1 MYSTAIS
8 PLGSFSPT
16 LRQPATRLV
25 ASAEASSRP
34 PLMIRVFLVDDH
46 TIVRDGLRSVLTAEP
61 LLSVVGEAANGHELL
76 AQLPTV
82 ATDVVL
88 MDLNMP
94 VLDGL
99 ATTHRLRK
107 EYPQLRIL
115 ILSMIT
121 HEQTIGE
128 LLMAGAHGYVLKNA
142 DKNEISAAIQTV
154 AMGKRFLCSEVGL
167 TVLEK
172 LLTVEANGVAH
183 SAKDPTRPTPREQE
197 ILQLVA
203 TGLTNQQIADKI
215 FTSKRTVE
223 THRQSLLDKT
233 NSNNTPALIKYA
245 MEQGWLQPEA
255 GK

>member
-1 MYSTAIS
+1 
-8 PLGSFSPT
+8 
-16 LRQPATRLV
+16 
-25 ASAEASSRP
+25 
-34 PLMIRVFLVDDH
+34 MIRVFLVDDH

-107 EYPQLRIL
+107 EYPELRIL

-154 AMGKRFLCSEVGL
+154 ATGKRFLCSEVGL

-172 LLTVEANGVAH
+172 LLTVEANGAAQ

-203 TGLTNQQIADKI
+203 NGLTNQQIADKI